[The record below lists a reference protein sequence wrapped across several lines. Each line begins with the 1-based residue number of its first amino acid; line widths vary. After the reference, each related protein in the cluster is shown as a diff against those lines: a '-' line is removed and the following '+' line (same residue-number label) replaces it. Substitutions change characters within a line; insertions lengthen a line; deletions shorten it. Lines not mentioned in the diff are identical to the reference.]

1 MTHASHNSYR
11 AVYGLHALTGTRTQP
26 LSDSSGIIGG
36 FLATWKSLVARWIQM
51 TNGICVAV
59 DQEGFLQS
67 VTINLMQIKVEHCG
81 VYAKICDTLSLMGKA
96 D

>member
-1 MTHASHNSYR
+1 
-11 AVYGLHALTGTRTQP
+11 
-26 LSDSSGIIGG
+26 
-36 FLATWKSLVARWIQM
+36 M

-59 DQEGFLQS
+59 DWEGFLQS
-67 VTINLMQIKVEHCG
+67 VMINLMQIKVEHCG